1 MHAPHDKSRA
11 DPAKPPVEDK
21 AAPGSLKRWVRT
33 EFATVGL
40 VLVALLVAG
49 AAAWWAGTSGPTTAQ
64 KKGPPVRAVSVFTAP
79 AVRKDMPFRVD
90 AIGTVQPVV
99 SIAVRSRV
107 DSQVLKVHFED
118 GATVKEG
125 DILFTLDSRAIDAQI
140 MQAEATLARDRA
152 QLEKAARDLERIQ
165 GLAERGTL
173 GQVQLADARTNVD
186 VLKATVAQDEAQLQ
200 NLRVLRSYYEIR
212 SPASG
217 RVGLAGVR
225 PGAVVRAG
233 SDTAAPLAT
242 VNQLSPIY
250 IAFAMPERFIPDLR
264 AAGDKTAVDVVLQN
278 GMSVVGG
285 KVAFIDNAVD
295 AQTAT
300 IMVRASFDNQDERLW
315 PGTLASVRIT
325 LRVDPDVV
333 VVPTEA
339 VQSGQRGTFVFVVE
353 NNVAKVR
360 PVTLA
365 RTVDGEAIVASGLS
379 GGETVVTDGHL
390 SLRDGSR
397 VDIKRAPGA

>member
-1 MHAPHDKSRA
+1 MRSARPQAAESVLPVCG
-11 DPAKPPVEDK
+11 PALWSERV
-21 AAPGSLKRWVRT
+21 
-33 EFATVGL
+33 
-40 VLVALLVAG
+40 
-49 AAAWWAGTSGPTTAQ
+49 PT
-64 KKGPPVRAVSVFTAP
+64 R
-79 AVRKDMPFRVD
+79 
-90 AIGTVQPVV
+90 
-99 SIAVRSRV
+99 
-107 DSQVLKVHFED
+107 
-118 GATVKEG
+118 
-125 DILFTLDSRAIDAQI
+125 
-140 MQAEATLARDRA
+140 
-152 QLEKAARDLERIQ
+152 QL
-165 GLAERGTL
+165 
-173 GQVQLADARTNVD
+173 
-186 VLKATVAQDEAQLQ
+186 
-200 NLRVLRSYYEIR
+200 
-212 SPASG
+212 
-217 RVGLAGVR
+217 
-225 PGAVVRAG
+225 
-233 SDTAAPLAT
+233 PLAT

-250 IAFAMPERFIPDLR
+250 VAFAMPERFIPDLR